1 MVNSEW
7 GIHPFT
13 NSHSPFARNGPFT
26 IHQLPFTRIRIHPAR
41 KSAGEGQRGDGDV
54 LRAEVIGNV
63 RQRTDIYWYMNLRR
77 TALFILLLAAQA
89 HGQDRALDS
98 LRSALDTTRQ
108 DTTQLRTLVRFS
120 QIASLS
126 SPDTVYARFMARL
139 IGKLEQDPA
148 PSVKAVAEEA
158 KFHWLI
164 WKGQMRRRVSDYRGA
179 VRLYEEAGRL
189 AEARADTARLLD
201 YEMELGGLYGLI
213 NDTVTGLKHGYR
225 AMEYAKLLGD
235 SALAARILFGVTRF
249 DTSRVRLLSSL
260 EYVDAYAKKARW
272 ENDAGY
278 YAARGWML
286 QAHGEHDQAIANLE
300 RADSLL
306 SDPDSRM
313 IALYSWFL
321 GEAYLSVGRSDDAI
335 ASFRRALSAAE
346 RHGINGWHAG
356 CALAL
361 GSELKR
367 TGDQAGA
374 EAAWLDA
381 LAHARLGNFPDHKLT
396 ALGHLKDLYTDQ
408 HRYREAL
415 ETTAQWQVL
424 KDSSNVDEARK
435 DLLRLEFG
443 TEQRADSLQ
452 NALEREEASR
462 LLTRQRTQ
470 RNVLLGFGAFAL
482 VFAVVDYRRRQRI
495 KKEHARSEALLLN
508 ILPQEVATEL
518 KAKGH
523 AQAKHFETATI
534 LFTDFKGFTQASEK
548 MSPQELVEE
557 LNTCFKAFDEIITAR
572 GIEKIKTIGDAYM
585 CAGGLPD
592 PASSSPADVVHA
604 ALEMQAFMKQRKAE
618 RAAKGLPAFEMR
630 VGIHT
635 GPVVAGI
642 VGVKKFQYDI
652 WGDTVN
658 TASRME
664 SSGEVGQV
672 NISEATYA
680 LVKDVTG
687 LTFTPRG
694 KVQAKGK
701 GEMEMYFVT
710 NA

>member
-1 MVNSEW
+1 
-7 GIHPFT
+7 
-13 NSHSPFARNGPFT
+13 
-26 IHQLPFTRIRIHPAR
+26 
-41 KSAGEGQRGDGDV
+41 
-54 LRAEVIGNV
+54 
-63 RQRTDIYWYMNLRR
+63 MNLRR

-148 PSVKAVAEEA
+148 ASVRAVAEEA
-158 KFHWLI
+158 KFNWLI

-179 VRLYEEAGRL
+179 VRMFEEAGRL

-201 YEMELGGLYGLI
+201 YEMELGDLYGRI
-213 NDTVTGLKHGYR
+213 NDTITGLRHGYR
-225 AMEYAKLLGD
+225 AMEYAIALGD
-235 SALAARILFGVTRF
+235 SALAARILFGVARF

-272 ENDAGY
+272 ENNAGY

-313 IALYSWFL
+313 IALYAWFL

-415 ETTAQWQVL
+415 ETTAQWLVL

-452 NALEREEASR
+452 FALERQEASR
-462 LLTRQRTQ
+462 VVAQERTRRNIFLFSGIGLLAFGVVVFRQR
-470 RNVLLGFGAFAL
+470 N
-482 VFAVVDYRRRQRI
+482 RI
-495 KKEHARSEALLLN
+495 SKARKRSDELLLN
-508 ILPQEVATEL
+508 ILPEEVAEEL
-518 KAKGH
+518 KDTGA
-523 AQAKHFETATI
+523 AQAKHFDTATI
-534 LFTDFKGFTQASEK
+534 LFTDFKGFTQLSEK
-548 MSPQELVEE
+548 VTPAELVAE
-557 LNTCFKAFDEIITAR
+557 LNTCFKEFDLLMTKYR
-572 GIEKIKTIGDAYM
+572 IEKIKTIGDAYM
-585 CAGGLPD
+585 AAGGLPD
-592 PASSSPADVVHA
+592 PQHGSPADVVRA
-604 ALEMQAFMKQRKAE
+604 ALEMQDFMKRHKAE
-618 RAAKGLPAFEMR
+618 REAAGKPFFEMR

-680 LVKDVTG
+680 LVKDAKKVNGEWSIVNGGSTHSP
-687 LTFTPRG
+687 TPDHHSPATAHSPFTNSHSPAFVFTPRG

-701 GEMEMYFVT
+701 GELEMYFVERK
-710 NA
+710 A

>member
-1 MVNSEW
+1 
-7 GIHPFT
+7 
-13 NSHSPFARNGPFT
+13 
-26 IHQLPFTRIRIHPAR
+26 
-41 KSAGEGQRGDGDV
+41 
-54 LRAEVIGNV
+54 
-63 RQRTDIYWYMNLRR
+63 MNLRR

-148 PSVKAVAEEA
+148 ASVRAVAEEA

-179 VRLYEEAGRL
+179 VRMFEEAGRL

-201 YEMELGGLYGLI
+201 YEMELGDLYGRI
-213 NDTVTGLKHGYR
+213 NDTITGLRHGYR
-225 AMEYAKLLGD
+225 AMEYAIALGD
-235 SALAARILFGVTRF
+235 SALAARILFGVARF

-272 ENDAGY
+272 ENNAGY

-313 IALYSWFL
+313 IALYAWFL
-321 GEAYLSVGRSDDAI
+321 GEAYLRVGRSDDAI

-415 ETTAQWQVL
+415 ETTAQWLVL

-508 ILPQEVATEL
+508 ILPEEVAEEL
-518 KAKGH
+518 KVKG
-523 AQAKHFETATI
+523 AAEAKHFDSATI
-534 LFTDFKGFTQASEK
+534 LFTDFKGFTEVSERL
-548 MSPQELVEE
+548 SAQELVEE
-557 LNTCFKAFDEIITAR
+557 LNVCFKAFDNIITAR

-592 PASSSPADVVHA
+592 PTSSSPADVVHA
-604 ALEMQAFMKQRKAE
+604 ALEMQAFMKARKVE
-618 RAAKGLPAFEMR
+618 RDAQGKPAFEMR

-672 NISEATYA
+672 NISQATYQL
-680 LVKDVTG
+680 LVGSSQLSGGDQATG
-687 LTFTPRG
+687 NQQLTTPAFHFTPRG

-701 GEMEMYFVT
+701 GELHMWFADRHT
-710 NA
+710 A